1 MDTARS
7 SGERFVMTTHR
18 IESLSDCI
26 FAFSMTLLVMTFTFP
41 GAGLQDEAQ
50 VTGVFLKEIA
60 KFDRYVLTFALLAI
74 FWITHHQQFHHIK
87 RTDRRFLW
95 IQVAILMFIV
105 MVPFTAA
112 WMSAHSHLHIT
123 NLVFDVNLLVLGL
136 LFLLSWFYATHRT
149 RLVDENIDRTIVA
162 RGVARSLLT
171 CFVALLAIAM
181 SFYHPGWS
189 NYAFVL
195 TPLVLLLKTFRDTGK
210 GPGRSQG
217 RD

>member
-1 MDTARS
+1 MGTAPPP
-7 SGERFVMTTHR
+7 SGERFFMTTHR

-41 GAGLQDEAQ
+41 SAGSPDE
-50 VTGVFLKEIA
+50 VEVVRVFLKEIA

-74 FWITHHQQFHHIK
+74 LWITHHQQFHHIK

-95 IQVAILMFIV
+95 IQIAILMFVV

-112 WMSAHSHLHIT
+112 WMAAHSHLHIT
-123 NLVFDVNLLVLGL
+123 NLVFDVNLFILGL

-149 RLVDENIDRTIVA
+149 RLVDDNIDRKVVA
-162 RGVARSLLT
+162 RGMARSLLA
-171 CFVALLAIAM
+171 CSVAVLAMAL

-189 NYAFVL
+189 NYAFIL
-195 TPLVLLLKTFRDTGK
+195 TPLLLFLKPLRDTAK
-210 GPGRSQG
+210 
-217 RD
+217 